1 MPPAVL
7 RRLQIDQGDQDG
19 HDQSHRG
26 HGGRE
31 LRHDG
36 QRDLRQGERGVLPN
50 GSSEGP
56 PQGRVLLQGG
66 DRDVPR
72 QLDVS
77 TDLLDLG
84 TEPNP
89 WWSEGVQREH
99 RQEVHQL
106 AMEQP
111 MWKPEEEVSI
121 EEPPAIDDAD
131 ASQEL
136 ETLQRGMGRVG
147 AQPTSWS
154 TTRRGV
160 ALQTQEAMPNEEGDL
175 RAGHHR
181 GVGRD
186 LQGEHHRGVEDD
198 LRAGHH
204 RGVGR
209 DQSAGHRR
217 GAGRVNVDEHR
228 RGAVALQTQGALPDQ
243 EERDLWAGHRRG
255 VGQGRQDEHRR
266 GVERDLSAEHHRGAG
281 QGQQDE
287 VLKEILVLSTT
298 EVLDKVNKMNTAE
311 VLKDVFVLSTTEVL
325 DGIKVKSAIE
335 VQVVAD
341 TKEVW
346 K

>member
-1 MPPAVL
+1 MSWSRASSVPPAVL

-160 ALQTQEAMPNEEGDL
+160 ALQTQGAMPNEEGDL
-175 RAGHHR
+175 RAGYHRGDGRDLQDDHHR
-181 GVGRD
+181 GVGGDLRAGYHRGDGRD
-186 LQGEHHRGVEDD
+186 LQNEHHRGVGDD
-198 LRAGHH
+198 LWVGHH

-217 GAGRVNVDEHR
+217 GAGRVNVD
-228 RGAVALQTQGALPDQ
+228 G
-243 EERDLWAGHRRG
+243 
-255 VGQGRQDEHRR
+255 
-266 GVERDLSAEHHRGAG
+266 HHRASCPPRP
-281 QGQQDE
+281 
-287 VLKEILVLSTT
+287 LS
-298 EVLDKVNKMNTAE
+298 E
-311 VLKDVFVLSTTEVL
+311 
-325 DGIKVKSAIE
+325 
-335 VQVVAD
+335 
-341 TKEVW
+341 
-346 K
+346 